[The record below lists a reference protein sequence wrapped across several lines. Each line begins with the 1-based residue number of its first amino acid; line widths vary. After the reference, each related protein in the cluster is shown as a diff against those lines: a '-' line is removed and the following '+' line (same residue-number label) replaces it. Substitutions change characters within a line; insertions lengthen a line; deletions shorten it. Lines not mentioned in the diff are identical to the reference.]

1 MKHQKRTAGTL
12 PAPQEHAT
20 PQLYGLPSEP
30 DLSEH
35 AFAWYAF
42 APQSEASAPGQAREG
57 LSIKPRTGANQL
69 TGANSITLPMQMFA
83 WQSLTTEEKI
93 PYTFQRP
100 LEGGGLAF
108 ATDNDDWAD
117 FDINYKANW
126 GLDENISRT
135 FEDTGYRVSDLIW
148 LDEPSVFHE
157 DIVNGESELT
167 FDHFDAEAND
177 DIKRVLIET
186 GAVEVGIA
194 AEQSL
199 PDDTG
204 TGEFTNYNEWC
215 QYNDTDPYQANH
227 VVTIVGWDDDYP
239 ASNFVGSASSEPA
252 GNGAWLVKNSWG
264 SAQMYAADTGYH
276 SYWGSPWGLPLSDG
290 NIDPDKNGSGFF
302 WVSYYDRSLGNF
314 ASWHVTPIEESYDF
328 NHQYD
333 YLGWAEAGLIPNSEE
348 PAAAANVF
356 TSEGPELLRATT
368 LFTMYA
374 PVAATVR
381 VYFLDD
387 GDEVPTDGKLAAEES
402 FVLEQPGCRTLE
414 LREPVKLPAGQRYA
428 VVEEI
433 AREDEEGPLWDINV
447 KLSMDDGSGPV
458 FGEESDDGEP
468 VAAYWSCAVANP
480 GETYLYDKG
489 SWITPAEL
497 SKALSGETGIGLTV
511 GNALVKAYTD
521 TDPNPDPV
529 PEPAPEPEPG
539 SKPGSESGS
548 ASEPEPDPKLDSDGD
563 DKAPSGLIGGNQ
575 SPSSEIGKSKTPL
588 AETGDG
594 TIDPLLAASL
604 GALAIG
610 IGVWAQRQ
618 RRGN

>member
-20 PQLYGLPSEP
+20 PQLYGLPSKP

-35 AFAWYAF
+35 ALAWYAF
-42 APQSEASAPGQAREG
+42 ACQSDESAPGQAGEG
-57 LSIKPRTGANQL
+57 LYIEPRTGANQL
-69 TGANSITLPMQMFA
+69 TGANSITMPVQLFA
-83 WQSLTTEEKI
+83 WQSLTTEEKL

-108 ATDNDDWAD
+108 ATDNDDWSN
-117 FDINYKANW
+117 FDITYEANW
-126 GLDENISRT
+126 SLDENVSRT
-135 FEDTGYRVSDLIW
+135 FVDTGYRVSDLVW
-148 LDEPSVFHE
+148 LDEPSVFSE
-157 DIVNGESELT
+157 EIADGESKLT

-177 DIKRVLIET
+177 GIKRALVET

-199 PDDTG
+199 PDDAG

-215 QYNDTDPYQANH
+215 QYNDADPYQANH
-227 VVTIVGWDDDYP
+227 VVTIVSWDDDYP
-239 ASNFVGSASSEPA
+239 ASNFSGQAGAPD

-276 SYWGSPWGLPLSDG
+276 SYWASPWGLPLSDG
-290 NIDPDKNGSGFF
+290 DIDPDKNGSGFF

-314 ASWHVTPIEESYDF
+314 ASWHVTPVEESYDF

-414 LREPVKLPAGQRYA
+414 LKDPVKLPADQRYA
-428 VVEEI
+428 AVEEI
-433 AREDEEGPLWDINV
+433 VRESEEGSQWDISLRV
-447 KLSMDDGSGPV
+447 RR
-458 FGEESDDGEP
+458 
-468 VAAYWSCAVANP
+468 NP
-480 GETYLYDKG
+480 GARRTAKPRARR
-489 SWITPAEL
+489 PARAHTAWQRPAIEP
-497 SKALSGETGIGLTV
+497 SGRRCSS
-511 GNALVKAYTD
+511 
-521 TDPNPDPV
+521 PRWPSP
-529 PEPAPEPEPG
+529 
-539 SKPGSESGS
+539 SES
-548 ASEPEPDPKLDSDGD
+548 
-563 DKAPSGLIGGNQ
+563 
-575 SPSSEIGKSKTPL
+575 
-588 AETGDG
+588 
-594 TIDPLLAASL
+594 
-604 GALAIG
+604 ALA
-610 IGVWAQRQ
+610 
-618 RRGN
+618 RGAANFAIDHGPGKFFTRLSPNNFSPVRGRYFRVVRVCCRNPVGSIRLENEFHLLLK

>member
-1 MKHQKRTAGTL
+1 MKHQKRTDGTL
-12 PAPQEHAT
+12 PAPQEHAA
-20 PQLYGLPSEP
+20 PQLYDLPSKP

-35 AFAWYAF
+35 AFARYAF
-42 APQSEASAPGQAREG
+42 APQSDESAPGQAGEG
-57 LSIKPRTGANQL
+57 LYIEPRTGANQL
-69 TGANSITLPMQMFA
+69 TGANSITMPVQLFA
-83 WQSLTTEEKI
+83 WQSLTTEEKL

-108 ATDNDDWAD
+108 ATDNDDWSD
-117 FDINYKANW
+117 FDITYGADW
-126 GLDENISRT
+126 SLDENVSRA
-135 FEDTGYRVSDLIW
+135 FEDTGYRVSDLVW
-148 LDEPSVFHE
+148 LDEPSVFRE
-157 DIVNGESELT
+157 EIADGESKLT

-177 DIKRVLIET
+177 DIKRALIET

-199 PDDTG
+199 PDDAG

-239 ASNFVGSASSEPA
+239 ASNFVGSASSKPA

-264 SAQMYAADTGYH
+264 SAQMYAANTGYH
-276 SYWGSPWGLPLSDG
+276 SYWASPWGLPLSDG
-290 NIDPDKNGSGFF
+290 DIDPGKNGSGFF

-314 ASWHVTPIEESYDF
+314 ASWHITPIEESYDF
-328 NHQYD
+328 NRQYD
-333 YLGWAEAGLIPNSEE
+333 YLGWAEAGMIINSDET
-348 PAAAANVF
+348 ARVANVF
-356 TSEGPELLRATT
+356 TAEGPEILRAATAFT
-368 LFTMYA
+368 LDNSVT
-374 PVAATVR
+374 ATVR
-381 VYFLDD
+381 VYLLDD
-387 GDEVPTDGKLAAEES
+387 DDEMPTDGKLAAEES
-402 FVLEQPGCRTLE
+402 FALEQPGCRTLE
-414 LREPVKLPAGQRYA
+414 LKEPVKLPAGQRYA
-428 VVEEI
+428 VVEEMACGDGESPQWAI
-433 AREDEEGPLWDINV
+433 NMELSLEE
-447 KLSMDDGSGPV
+447 SSGPV
-458 FGEESDDGEP
+458 FGEESGDEP
-468 VAAYWSCAVANP
+468 AAVYRSCAVANP
-480 GETYLYDKG
+480 GETYLYDKD
-489 SWITPAEL
+489 SWITPAEF
-497 SKALSGETGIGLTV
+497 SKALSEELGTGITA
-511 GNALVKAYTD
+511 GNALVKAYTE

-529 PEPAPEPEPG
+529 PEPVPEPEPD

-575 SPSSEIGKSKTPL
+575 SPSSETGKSKTPL